1 MDIVGR
7 SAGRGK
13 GRILIVGAGKVGF
26 HTARFL
32 AEENK
37 QVVVIDSSAEQIRH
51 VQESLDVQ
59 TLKGS
64 GASPRILEEA
74 GIREADIVLAVTDND
89 EINIMTCMLAKGLAP
104 DAVKVARIRNPDYAT
119 YPDLLEQVLDI
130 HLLINPEE
138 EIVRSVNRLLTL
150 SGAVEYGEF
159 SDRRIRMVG
168 MRVTGGPLV
177 DQPLMRFRSIVQTDG
192 LMVGAIVRQK
202 KLIVP
207 SGQDRIL
214 KGDIVY
220 FVYLAEKLSALL
232 SCVRSKR
239 CYLQTVCI
247 YGGGNIGVR
256 LAQLLDKKGV
266 RVKVIDHD
274 MARCQELAELL
285 PGCLVLHGEGT
296 DKSLLEEERVGE
308 MDAFVAVTG
317 DEESNILSCMLA
329 RSLGVGETVVSVDKD
344 EYLPLIEAF
353 GIEHSV
359 STRIAAVSSLLHYV
373 RQGGVLASL
382 SVGREAAEAVEV
394 RIRPEARI
402 AGLSIQEMGLPRG
415 VLLLAILR
423 EEAVFVPTGQ
433 TTVMAG
439 DRILLLAERR
449 RISEVEQLLA
459 DDREGSV

>member
-1 MDIVGR
+1 MGIVGKG
-7 SAGRGK
+7 AGHGK
-13 GRILIVGAGKVGF
+13 GRILIVGAGRVGF

-37 QVVVIDSSAEQIRH
+37 QVVVIDTSAEQIQR

-119 YPDLLEQVLDI
+119 YPELLEQVLDI

-138 EIVRSVNRLLTL
+138 EIVRSINRLLTL

-159 SDRRIRMVG
+159 SDRRVRMVG

-177 DQPLMRFRSIVQTDG
+177 GQSLMRFRSIVQTEG

-232 SCVRSKR
+232 ACVRSKR
-239 CYLQTVCI
+239 YYLQSVCI
-247 YGGGNIGVR
+247 YGGGNIGLR

-274 MARCQELAELL
+274 MARCAELAELL
-285 PGCLVLHGEGT
+285 PNCLVLHGEGT

-329 RSLGVGETVVSVDKD
+329 RSLGVGETVVSVNKD
-344 EYLPLIEAF
+344 EYLPLLEAF

-394 RIRPEARI
+394 MIRPEARL
-402 AGLSIQEMGLPRG
+402 AGLSVQEMGLPRG
-415 VLLLAILR
+415 VLLLAVIR
-423 EEAVFVPTGQ
+423 EETVFVPTGQ
-433 TTVMAG
+433 TTVLAG
-439 DRILLLAERR
+439 DRILLLAERKR
-449 RISEVEQLLA
+449 MSEVEQLLA
-459 DDREGSV
+459 AGKDGSA